1 MQIEMN
7 GRLSGM
13 NQTGAANR
21 ESRQQSATVCW
32 IQTLAEEAKKQ
43 ESGSVRDDNSVTAK
57 TRGTGERSEAAAI
70 YEAAAGGENPIKSI
84 RQAEKVP
91 YGYLAEDGVI
101 NYNGVC
107 FVCDEKTNSICLG
120 DMSNPKNVITVAL
133 SGGGHLKVNRDNLG
147 DLSRAV
153 GMFSPEDL
161 NLIMRAIAQ
170 DTKIQSMKQ
179 EIEDMEGSVGNEM
192 AAESRAV
199 EENAEKGSEQEE

>member
-1 MQIEMN
+1 MQIGLN
-7 GRLSGM
+7 GRLAGM
-13 NQTGAANR
+13 NNTDAINR
-21 ESRQQSATVCW
+21 ENRQPATEGW

-43 ESGSVRDDNSVTAK
+43 GRESLQEDNSGTVK
-57 TRGTGERSEAAAI
+57 SRRTGERSEAAAI
-70 YEAAAGGENPIKSI
+70 YEAAAAGGENPVNSI

-101 NYNGVC
+101 NYNGIC

-120 DMSNPKNVITVAL
+120 DVSNPKDVIIVAL
-133 SGGGHLKVNRDNLG
+133 SGGGYLKVNRDNLG
-147 DLSRAV
+147 DLSKAV

-179 EIEDMEGSVGNEM
+179 EIEDMEGSIGREM

-199 EENAEKGSEQEE
+199 EETAEKGSEQEE

>member
-1 MQIEMN
+1 MQIGMN

-13 NQTGAANR
+13 NYTDATERRGR
-21 ESRQQSATVCW
+21 QSATEDW
-32 IQTLAEEAKKQ
+32 IQMLAEAKKN
-43 ESGSVRDDNSVTAK
+43 ETDSGAMAVTAESEDGG
-57 TRGTGERSEAAAI
+57 RSGRSEAAMI
-70 YEAAAGGENPIKSI
+70 YEAAMAGKENPLNSL
-84 RQAEKVP
+84 RQAPKVP

-120 DMSNPKNVITVAL
+120 DMSNPKDVITVAL

-147 DLSRAV
+147 ELSKAAD
-153 GMFSPEDL
+153 MFSPEDL

-179 EIEDMEGSVGNEM
+179 EIEDTEGSVGSRIAEESQ
-192 AAESRAV
+192 AAEDDADKAGQD
-199 EENAEKGSEQEE
+199 E